1 MEEQKPVRKPTRL
14 STIDYRHPDAYFI
27 TTCTQGMKLYFSPV
41 GADSISARMVT
52 KVFTDTL
59 ARYSNVSSPIFVV
72 MPNHFHAIIV
82 LGARADMS
90 CRRQPPPPTVS
101 DIIRDF
107 KRQTTIEYIKL
118 VKSGLAAPFDGK
130 LWQRSFYDHVIR
142 NQQDF
147 DEIYRYISENPTR
160 WEFDKFYSEA

>member
-1 MEEQKPVRKPTRL
+1 MEDQKPVRKPTRL
-14 STIDYRHPDAYFI
+14 STIDYRDPGAYFI
-27 TTCTQGMKLYFSPV
+27 TTCTQAMKLYFSPV
-41 GADSISARMVT
+41 GAD
-52 KVFTDTL
+52 
-59 ARYSNVSSPIFVV
+59 
-72 MPNHFHAIIV
+72 
-82 LGARADMS
+82 
-90 CRRQPPPPTVS
+90 
-101 DIIRDF
+101 IIRDF
-107 KRQTTIEYIKL
+107 KRQATIEYIKL

>member
-1 MEEQKPVRKPTRL
+1 
-14 STIDYRHPDAYFI
+14 
-27 TTCTQGMKLYFSPV
+27 
-41 GADSISARMVT
+41 
-52 KVFTDTL
+52 
-59 ARYSNVSSPIFVV
+59 

-82 LGARADMS
+82 LGARADMES
-90 CRRQPPPPTVS
+90 APTVS

-160 WEFDKFYSEA
+160 WEFDKFYSET